1 MSNKYLTQK
10 EKEQY
15 FYKINKFY
23 KYDKSIIDIM
33 MKKKVLIC
41 KEKIKLEDVSKLTE
55 TQFTS
60 LFSLAKKTLLFLNYF
75 QITYW
80 LDSGSLLGAVR
91 NNKMIN
97 KKNLSKRG

>member
-15 FYKINKFY
+15 FKKINKFY
-23 KYDKSIIDIM
+23 KYDQSIIDIM

-41 KEKIKLEDVSKLTE
+41 KEKIILEDVSKLTE

-60 LFSLAKKTLLFLNYF
+60 LFSLAKKTLLFQYLK
-75 QITYW
+75 
-80 LDSGSLLGAVR
+80 L
-91 NNKMIN
+91 KE
-97 KKNLSKRG
+97 K